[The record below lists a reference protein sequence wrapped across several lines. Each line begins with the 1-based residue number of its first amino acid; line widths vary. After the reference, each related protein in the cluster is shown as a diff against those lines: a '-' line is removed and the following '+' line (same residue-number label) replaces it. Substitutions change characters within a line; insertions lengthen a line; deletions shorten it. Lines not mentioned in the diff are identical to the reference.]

1 MEKLQAA
8 IISARRRRDAFLGPA
23 QGAEPATTMPSSAA
37 AAWEALTPFVPD
49 PKVLAKH
56 RVIAN
61 TRGPARNA
69 LDMLRTRLL
78 NLMRENGWRRLMI
91 TSPTRGCG
99 KTMVAANLALAVQ
112 RQVDLS
118 TLLMD
123 FDLIGAQLGK
133 TLGILPEH
141 GVADLLAGT
150 VKPADQMVRV
160 GDNLAV
166 SASRSGGFEHGE
178 LLKAAATE
186 AFIQEIDE
194 TFAPDLMIFDF
205 PPVFANDEVIAAARF
220 VDCALIVGASEQTSV
235 AELDMTERDLAQYT
249 NIAGVVLNKY
259 RFASSEKTGY
269 ENPYV

>member
-8 IISARRRRDAFLGPA
+8 IISARRRRDSFLGSGHGH
-23 QGAEPATTMPSSAA
+23 QPSAVSGDVSQ
-37 AAWEALTPFVPD
+37 AWGALTPFTPD
-49 PKVLAKH
+49 PKVLAKR

-78 NLMRENGWRRLMI
+78 NMMRENGWRRLMI

-99 KTMVAANLALAVQ
+99 KTMVTANLALAVQ
-112 RQVDLS
+112 RQIDL
-118 TLLMD
+118 TTIALD
-123 FDLIGAQLGK
+123 FDLIGAQLGN
-133 TLGILPEH
+133 TLGIMPEY
-141 GVADLLAGT
+141 GVSDLLSGN
-150 VKPADQMVRV
+150 VRPADQMVRI

-166 SASRSGGFEHGE
+166 SASRSCGFEHGE

-186 AFIQEIDE
+186 ACIQDIDQ
-194 TFAPDLMIFDF
+194 TYAPDLMIFDF
-205 PPVFANDEVIAAARF
+205 PPAFANDEVIAAARF
-220 VDCALIVGASEQTSV
+220 VDCALIVGASEQTSM
-235 AELDMTERDLAQYT
+235 AELDTTERDLSQYT

-259 RFASSEKTGY
+259 RFASEKTGY